1 MLLRAPC
8 RAERKVGETSAQSAP
23 RGVTADGQSPG
34 AAAPGGAP
42 AVVAGRTAGGGAAVP
57 QPGGAAYFT
66 VDFDQTPYTVA
77 WEITRACALR
87 CVHCRAVAQPR
98 RDPQELTT
106 AEGFAVI
113 DQIVALGRPILVV
126 TGGDPLMRRDV
137 YDLVAYARAQGLRVA
152 LSPSATHLVTRE
164 RLTRAHEAGAEMVHL
179 SLDGATA
186 EVHDAFRGVHGSFQR
201 TIEIL
206 RDALDLGLPVQ
217 IGTTVS
223 WRNVADLEG
232 IAAHVRAAGAR
243 VWSVFFLV
251 PTGRAKAADMLDAE
265 GHERTLHWL
274 AEHAEGAPYHVR
286 TTAAPNFRRVVI
298 ERQRAKAAVPAGERP
313 TWMLTGAG
321 YAFREGQAPVQKG
334 VNDGKGFCFVDHRG
348 NVCPSGFLQ
357 LAAGNVR
364 ERSLVELYRE
374 APLFRELRDPSLL
387 RGKCGRCP
395 FRDVCG
401 GSRARAYAVTGD
413 YLAADPSCVYQP
425 A

>member
-1 MLLRAPC
+1 MGDDGPVR
-8 RAERKVGETSAQSAP
+8 TP
-23 RGVTADGQSPG
+23 RP
-34 AAAPGGAP
+34 AA
-42 AVVAGRTAGGGAAVP
+42 VAGRPARDGVPAP
-57 QPGGAAYFT
+57 QPGGPAYLA

-113 DQIVALGRPILVV
+113 DQVVALGRPILVI

-137 YDLVAYARAQGLRVA
+137 YDLVAYARARGLRVA

-164 RLTRAHEAGAEMVHL
+164 RLARAQAAGVEMVHL

-186 EVHDAFRGVHGSFQR
+186 GVHDAFRGVRGSFER
-201 TIEIL
+201 TMEIL
-206 RDALDLGLPVQ
+206 GDALDLGLPVQ

-223 WRNVADLEG
+223 RRNVADLEG
-232 IAAHVRAAGAR
+232 ITAHVRAAGAK

-251 PTGRAKAADMLDAE
+251 PTGRAQAADMLDAE
-265 GHERTLHWL
+265 EHEHTLHWL
-274 AEHAEGAPYHVR
+274 AAHAESAPYHVR
-286 TTAAPNFRRVVI
+286 TTAAPHYRRVVI
-298 ERQRAKAAVPAGERP
+298 QRQRAKAAAPAGEPP
-313 TWMLTGAG
+313 TWTLTGAG

-334 VNDGKGFCFVDHRG
+334 VNDGKGFCFIDHRG

-357 LAAGNVR
+357 LSAGNVR

-401 GSRARAYAVTGD
+401 GSRARAYALTGD

-425 A
+425 PMAGEPLDRPRDQRP